1 MNILITGGTGFIGSA
16 LIKRLL
22 QKGYNLI
29 VLSRS
34 LQDSSSSTKFIK
46 SLSQINHNEKIDV
59 IINLAGAP
67 INKRWSN
74 SYKQEL
80 INSRVKVTKAIS
92 ELIYTLKQKP
102 SLFISASA
110 IGYYGTQN
118 TQHLDENSSYVDDF
132 PHKLCNLWEREA
144 KKVEAVGVRTCI
156 TRIGIVLG
164 KDGGALKEILLP
176 FK

>member
-46 SLSQINHNEKIDV
+46 SLSEINHNEKIDV

-80 INSRVKVTKAIS
+80 ISKSYKSHIRINIYSKTKTIS
-92 ELIYTLKQKP
+92 FY
-102 SLFISASA
+102 
-110 IGYYGTQN
+110 
-118 TQHLDENSSYVDDF
+118 
-132 PHKLCNLWEREA
+132 
-144 KKVEAVGVRTCI
+144 
-156 TRIGIVLG
+156 
-164 KDGGALKEILLP
+164 
-176 FK
+176 